1 MLGLVFEYVL
11 VFAGGLTIEVVMTTI
26 VVEREILVWILDFFF
41 GFVTLLSQDSETI
54 EKFFLGYI
62 LSTLLTLLSDS

>member
-26 VVEREILVWILDFFF
+26 VVEREILDWILDFFWF
-41 GFVTLLSQDSETI
+41 CDSVE
-54 EKFFLGYI
+54 
-62 LSTLLTLLSDS
+62 SRQ